1 MAWWGQTMKKMR
13 LKTGKYTYLWSPKT
27 MYSVQDT
34 ADDEKGSKSDID
46 EWIVHGMT
54 AMQLNMRG

>member
-1 MAWWGQTMKKMR
+1 MKKMR

-34 ADDEKGSKSDID
+34 ADDEKGSKSDTE